1 MKRSFLIFILSACV
15 QSQAWSFD
23 PAVCTS
29 HLEGQGLIPIMLEAP
44 MSRDTANSF
53 PMYAPVKVVACVNAQ
68 NQEHKFYPA
77 DQVIRNCM
85 ALSQQDPAW
94 HLAYGY
100 TCVGTGIFEE

>member
-29 HLEGQGLIPIMLEAP
+29 QLEGRGLTPIMLEAP
-44 MSRDTANSF
+44 MSRNYASEL
-53 PMYAPVKVVACVNAQ
+53 MYTPVKVIACKNFQ
-68 NQEHKFYPA
+68 NEERRFFPA
-77 DQVIRNCM
+77 DQFFQKCA
-85 ALSQQDPAW
+85 ALNQQDPAW
-94 HLAYGY
+94 NPANGY